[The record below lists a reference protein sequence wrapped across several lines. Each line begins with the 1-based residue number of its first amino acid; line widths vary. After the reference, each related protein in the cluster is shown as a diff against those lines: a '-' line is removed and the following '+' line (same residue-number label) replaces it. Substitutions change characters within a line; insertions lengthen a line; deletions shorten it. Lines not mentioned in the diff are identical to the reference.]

1 MNQFATRA
9 SIVRLS
15 DSDFAFLYG
24 GHEYAKRAEALFAA
38 DTKLFIVT
46 RGIRGAQAWH
56 KRAGAIEVET
66 PQVEVVDTIGAGDSF
81 QAGLLFALRTLG
93 RIAPRALAEMTAHEL
108 HRAVTFATK
117 CAAFTCG
124 RRGAD
129 PPHLF
134 EIGAATFA
142 DELQTDPGDRTATRI

>member
-1 MNQFATRA
+1 LPRA
-9 SIVRLS
+9 GIVRLS

-66 PQVEVVDTIGAGDSF
+66 PQVEVAKQDFWSLCAPWAGS
-81 QAGLLFALRTLG
+81 
-93 RIAPRALAEMTAHEL
+93 
-108 HRAVTFATK
+108 
-117 CAAFTCG
+117 
-124 RRGAD
+124 RRGRS
-129 PPHLF
+129 PK
-134 EIGAATFA
+134 
-142 DELQTDPGDRTATRI
+142 

>member
-9 SIVRLS
+9 GIVRLS

-46 RGIRGAQAWH
+46 RGVRGAQAWH
-56 KRAGAIEVET
+56 ERAGVIDVET

-81 QAGLLFALRTLG
+81 RQDFWSLCAPGPDHGEAARRDDRGRTPSRGRPCNQVRGFHLRS
-93 RIAPRALAEMTAHEL
+93 A
-108 HRAVTFATK
+108 
-117 CAAFTCG
+117 
-124 RRGAD
+124 RRRSS
-129 PPHLF
+129 LS
-134 EIGAATFA
+134 
-142 DELQTDPGDRTATRI
+142 L